1 MQESMILNGLN
12 ANVNIKVN
20 TLGTTIRGEVQPFI
34 SSFQAVKFTM
44 EVKKNGKNSSTIT
57 SSVQISGT
65 YGGPE
70 LKQYLRAIEAAND
83 FVQEME
89 CFARNAED
97 HSNTIQAITRALDA
111 KRFDYAHT
119 LVALTSHVFNPLG
132 DKCNWNYSNPKRAFC
147 LFDAIVSHNSF
158 KAVIA
163 SMEVHK
169 TLCDQENYNA
179 ITDEVE
185 TLNSISRMLVD
196 KVGVLS
202 SGNEAKQTLCIVKM
216 VHAGKS
222 IMDFKDCDKTK
233 AELKTNVEAMD
244 SLKAN

>member
-12 ANVNIKVN
+12 ANVNIKVD
-20 TLGTTIRGEVQPFI
+20 TSGTTIRGEVQPFI
-34 SSFQAVKFTM
+34 SNFHAVKFTM
-44 EVKKNGKNSSTIT
+44 EVKKNGKDSSTIS

-97 HSNTIQAITRALDA
+97 QSSAIQAITRALDA

-119 LVALTSHVFNPLG
+119 LVALTSHVFKPLG
-132 DKCNWNYSNPKRAFC
+132 DKCNWNYSNVNRAFC
-147 LFDAIVSHNSF
+147 LFDAIVSHDSF

-163 SMEVHK
+163 STQTHK
-169 TLCDQENYNA
+169 ALCDQENYKT
-179 ITDEVE
+179 ITDEIE
-185 TLNSISRMLVD
+185 TLNSISCMLVD

-202 SGNEAKQTLCIVKM
+202 FGNATEQTLCIVQM

-222 IMDFKDCDKTK
+222 IMSFKDCDKTK
-233 AELKTNVEAMD
+233 EELKTNVEAMVA
-244 SLKAN
+244 LKAK